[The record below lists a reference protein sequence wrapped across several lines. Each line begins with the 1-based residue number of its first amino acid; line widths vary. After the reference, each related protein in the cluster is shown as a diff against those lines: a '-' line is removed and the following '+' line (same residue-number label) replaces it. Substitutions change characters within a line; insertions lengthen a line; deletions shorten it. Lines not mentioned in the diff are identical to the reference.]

1 MRQWNCPS
9 SRQTKTADLF
19 ITADNLFTLYVNGR
33 LAGQSS
39 PDPNEWSHAK
49 RFEVAALLAPGRN
62 VLAVEAVNTA
72 PGPAGLIARLVVRQP
87 GAEPAVLVTEA
98 TWKSSEKRV
107 ANWRLPAFN
116 DSHWPAAHVVGP
128 YGSGPWGQFA
138 GNLETLP
145 TEKPWP
151 TGQPAPDWQ
160 SFLHHAA
167 AAVPTGISEE
177 QPAADFP
184 WPDAIAF
191 LGDDC
196 SLYRGENPG
205 TSWDSL
211 GVTMFTARNS
221 RSYPEHDLPSPLK
234 MGRKLFVLK
243 PARPGASPR
252 LLFDAGQG
260 GMGPPTVS
268 FDGRSIFVALAR
280 GGESF
285 FHVYRIP
292 VEGGTRSD

>member
-1 MRQWNCPS
+1 MELPKQSP
-9 SRQTKTADLF
+9 TKTADLF

-151 TGQPAPDWQ
+151 TGRPAPTG
-160 SFLHHAA
+160 SPSCTTRLPPCPRAFRKSSRR
-167 AAVPTGISEE
+167 PT
-177 QPAADFP
+177 FP
-184 WPDAIAF
+184 
-191 LGDDC
+191 
-196 SLYRGENPG
+196 
-205 TSWDSL
+205 
-211 GVTMFTARNS
+211 
-221 RSYPEHDLPSPLK
+221 
-234 MGRKLFVLK
+234 
-243 PARPGASPR
+243 
-252 LLFDAGQG
+252 
-260 GMGPPTVS
+260 GP
-268 FDGRSIFVALAR
+268 
-280 GGESF
+280 
-285 FHVYRIP
+285 
-292 VEGGTRSD
+292 TRSPSSAMIAASIAEKTPEQAGTALE